1 MKLRNIL
8 AVGLAALAGMS
19 YAQEPAKQQG
29 LVAVV
34 QVSDKSKP
42 TKLMVKGASGKDTF
56 VYYDRGSEADVQ
68 RSAAKMKVFFLLTPE
83 DMVAAEHAL
92 NAGELEDARAK
103 LGAVKA
109 KYKGFLGLDRNP
121 AERAAVLE
129 IDCAV
134 RQLDFAGLK
143 SLLGSFPHPDW
154 LSAEDKGKYMA
165 AQILAKACTG
175 TPLAE
180 IEASAK
186 ELLDSGV
193 GKTLNGDCYGWV
205 RYALA
210 YATAAA
216 IPAEEL
222 AGTISEGNLAAA
234 NKAIDLYCQA
244 GASSHG
250 RDMELPVDAMSRA
263 QALLWAMPGVK
274 EYAAKGKDMDSRKWN
289 DAPYNF
295 RDAVALAYIL
305 KNVFGATGETIEAA
319 APLYFNTQA
328 GKE

>member
-1 MKLRNIL
+1 MKLHNIL
-8 AVGLAALAGMS
+8 AVGLAAVAGMS
-19 YAQEPAKQQG
+19 YAQEPAKEQG

-42 TKLMVKGASGKDTF
+42 AKLMVKGASGKDTF

-68 RSAAKMKVFFLLTPE
+68 RNASKMKVFFLQTPA
-83 DMVAAEHAL
+83 DLVAAEQAL
-92 NAGELEDARAK
+92 NAGDLADARAK

-121 AERAAVLE
+121 AERATVLE

-143 SLLGSFPHPDW
+143 TQLNTFPHPDW
-154 LSAEDKGKYMA
+154 LGAEDRAKFIA
-165 AQILAKACTG
+165 AQLLAKACTG
-175 TPLAE
+175 APLAE
-180 IEASAK
+180 VEASAK
-186 ELLDSGV
+186 ELLDSAV

-234 NKAIDLYCQA
+234 NAAIDLYCQA

-250 RDMELPVDAMSRA
+250 RAMELPVDAMSRA

-274 EYAAKGKDMDSRKWN
+274 DYAAKGKDMTAGKWN

-305 KNVFGATGETIEAA
+305 KNVFGASSETIDAA

>member
-92 NAGELEDARAK
+92 NAGDLEDARAK

-143 SLLGSFPHPDW
+143 SLLGAFPHPDW

>member
-42 TKLMVKGASGKDTF
+42 SKLMVKGASGKDTF

-68 RSAAKMKVFFLLTPE
+68 RNAAKMKVFFLLTPE
-83 DMVAAEHAL
+83 DMVAAEQAL
-92 NAGELEDARAK
+92 NAGDLEDARAK

-216 IPAEEL
+216 IPAEEI

>member
-8 AVGLAALAGMS
+8 AVGLAAFAGIAN
-19 YAQEPAKQQG
+19 AQEPAKEQG

-34 QVSDKSKP
+34 QVSDKAKAG
-42 TKLMVKGASGKDTF
+42 KLMVKGASGKNTF

-68 RSAAKMKVFFLLTPE
+68 RDASKMKVFFLLTPE
-83 DMVAAEHAL
+83 DMVAAEQAL
-92 NAGELEDARAK
+92 NAGDLADARTK
-103 LGAVKA
+103 LAAVKA

-143 SLLGSFPHPDW
+143 SLLGSFPHADW
-154 LSAEDKGKYMA
+154 LSAEDRGKYMA
-165 AQILAKACTG
+165 AQVLAKATNG
-175 TPLAE
+175 TPLADV
-180 IEASAK
+180 EASAK
-186 ELLDSGV
+186 ELLDSAV

-234 NKAIDLYCQA
+234 SKAIDLYCQA

-250 RDMELPVDAMSRA
+250 RDMELPIDAMSRA

-274 EYAAKGKDMDSRKWN
+274 EYAAKGKDMSAGKWN